1 MAINLK
7 TRITATPSHDDIEA
21 VKDGLRGYNKN
32 FIPQNAFKEL
42 AVFIE
47 DEAGNKTGGLIAET
61 VGKFLNI
68 KFLWVDESL
77 RGQDCGTLLM
87 RQAEEEAIAR
97 GCRYSLVDTFSFQ
110 ARPFYE
116 RLGYECKMTLEDYID
131 DIRAPQGA
139 EASHQRYYLTKK
151 LG

>member
-1 MAINLK
+1 MSVK
-7 TRITATPSHDDIEA
+7 PRVTATLTHDDIDA
-21 VKDGLRGYNKN
+21 VKNGLRAYNKS
-32 FIPQNAFKEL
+32 FIPQDSFKEL
-42 AVFIE
+42 GVFIE
-47 DEAGNKTGGLIAET
+47 DAEGNKTGGLIAET

-68 KFLWVDESL
+68 KYLWIDESL

-97 GCRYSLVDTFSFQ
+97 GCHYALVDTFSFQ

-116 RLGYECKMTLEDYID
+116 RLGYECKMTLEDYIE
-131 DIRAPQGA
+131 DIRAPEGI
-139 EASHQRYYLTKK
+139 ESTHQRYYLTKR

>member
-1 MAINLK
+1 MTIK
-7 TRITATPSHDDIEA
+7 TRITANPTHDDIEA
-21 VKDGLRGYNKN
+21 VKNGLREYNHH
-32 FIPQNAFKEL
+32 FIAPDVFKEL

-68 KFLWVDESL
+68 KFLWVDKSL

-87 RQAEEEAIAR
+87 REAEEEAIAR
-97 GCRYSLVDTFSFQ
+97 GCQYALVDTFSFQ

-116 RLGYECKMTLEDYID
+116 RLGFECKMTLEDYIE
-131 DIRAPQGA
+131 DIRAPQGV
-139 EASHQRYYLTKK
+139 EATHQRYYLVKK